1 MKILYYCPEYYCN
14 HGARTHAR
22 GFFDALA
29 ELPSVSERYIYPR
42 ADSQED
48 ADDTPATTP
57 VRSKLWFLPET
68 VREVVQYFLP
78 RRNLTRAL
86 MHEIR
91 TNGCDAIVIRT
102 DVRQPILGIIKKAC
116 PGTAIC
122 LEINAADFDESY
134 FNVPFRSFFQKWEV
148 MRYDQADAIVVV
160 SSYLK
165 SYLEEHG
172 IRPDKILVNQ
182 NGTNVTSIDRS
193 ELNDVGEQCGIPEN
207 AFVIGYVGGMEPFRR
222 LPELVHYIAEL
233 HRAGNDDIYF
243 LVVGDGVDM
252 PAVQAAIKAEHDSLL
267 DSVKCVGWRE
277 HAEIPKFLAT
287 FDVAIFPFTNAYCS
301 PLKLFEYLGA
311 GLPTIGP
318 DTPAVREV
326 FEDGVHL
333 RLVKQDGSDFIET
346 VLELKNRPQIRREL
360 GQKGQQLVLS
370 EYTWK
375 KNAERV
381 VRHTM
386 AMRQ

>member
-1 MKILYYCPEYYCN
+1 MKILYYCPEYYCH

-22 GFFDALA
+22 GFFDVLA
-29 ELPSVSERYIYPR
+29 TLPSVSESYVYPR
-42 ADSQED
+42 IDPQGD
-48 ADDTPATTP
+48 VDDNSVATST
-57 VRSKLWFLPET
+57 RGKLWFLPQT
-68 VREVVQYFLP
+68 VRQVVQYFLP
-78 RRNLTRAL
+78 RRGLTRAL
-86 MHEIR
+86 INEIR
-91 TNGCDAIVIRT
+91 TKGCDALVLRT
-102 DVRQPILGIIKKAC
+102 DVRQPMIGMIKKAC
-116 PGTAIC
+116 PDTVIC

-148 MRYDQADAIVVV
+148 MRYEQADAIVVV

-165 SYLEEHG
+165 SYLAERGVWPE
-172 IRPDKILVNQ
+172 KILVNQ
-182 NGTNVTSIDRS
+182 NGVNAAVIDRT
-193 ELNDVGEQCGIPEN
+193 ELDDVKGHYGIPSD
-207 AFVIGYVGGMEPFRR
+207 AFVIGYIGGMEPFRR

-233 HRAGNDDIYF
+233 RRAGSDDVYF
-243 LVVGDGVDM
+243 LVVGDGADM
-252 PAVQAAIKAEHDSLL
+252 PAVQAAIEAEHGSLL
-267 DSVKCVGWRE
+267 NSVKCVGWRE
-277 HAEIPKFLAT
+277 HAEIPRFLAT

-333 RLVKQDGSDFIET
+333 RLAKQDGSDFIET
-346 VLELKNRPQIRREL
+346 VLELKNRPQLRKEL

-370 EYTWK
+370 EYTWE

-381 VRHTM
+381 VGHIR

>member
-1 MKILYYCPEYYCN
+1 M
-14 HGARTHAR
+14 
-22 GFFDALA
+22 
-29 ELPSVSERYIYPR
+29 SESFIYPKIDPR
-42 ADSQED
+42 GD
-48 ADDTPATTP
+48 ADEIPVATST
-57 VRSKLWFLPET
+57 RGKLWFLPRT
-68 VREVVQYFLP
+68 IREVIQYFLP
-78 RRNLTRAL
+78 RRSLTRAL
-86 MHEIR
+86 IHEIR
-91 TNGCDAIVIRT
+91 TNECDALVLRT
-102 DVRQPILGIIKKAC
+102 DTRQPMIGAIKKAC
-116 PGTAIC
+116 PSTVIC
-122 LEINAADFDESY
+122 LEINSADFDESY

-165 SYLEEHG
+165 SYLEERG
-172 IRPDKILVNQ
+172 IQPDKILVNQ
-182 NGTNVTSIDRS
+182 NGTNATSIDRT
-193 ELNDVGEQCGIPEN
+193 ELDNVREQYGIPMS
-207 AFVIGYVGGMEPFRR
+207 AFVIGYIGGMELFRR

-233 HRAGNDDIYF
+233 RRAGNDDIYF
-243 LVVGDGVDM
+243 LVVGDGADM
-252 PAVQAAIKAEHDSLL
+252 PAVQAAIETEHDSLL
-267 DSVKCVGWRE
+267 DSVKCAGWQK
-277 HAEIPKFLAT
+277 HAEIPEFLAT

-346 VLELKNRPQIRREL
+346 VLELKNRPQLRREL
-360 GQKGQQLVLS
+360 GQKGRQLVLS
-370 EYTWK
+370 EYTWE

-381 VRHTM
+381 VGHIR